1 VLLLAAALLLLAGAC
16 QCPAAG
22 GTVGASAKEQK
33 ARRAKLS
40 SELASLR
47 LDAARQA
54 VQEAEVR
61 LKAAQEGLQ
70 LAQGR
75 YEAGVGSQE
84 DVSSHQVAL
93 AAASTALA
101 KAQADLAEVQASAA
115 SRVTLSV
122 VGAAVKAALSKLFEG
137 TGQSYVLDPTVVEGI
152 PITVT
157 LNNVEFGKA
166 LAAVCEAAGL
176 HCENRDGVWAISK
189 ATDMATIGGFRW
201 PVVGAMGVSRPTL
214 PGEMPGNI
222 QFGDSRILR
231 QLAGGGEPLEFELPG
246 APKHPSFKGE
256 DSLIDLDVKDMPLSE
271 VAAKLSQ
278 RVPPPKPRELRR
290 GFPMEEFRSVEIVVD
305 DSIKNLK
312 VTARIHKWPLGKVL
326 DLLIGQA
333 GLACSREDV
342 RGEPIPALPD
352 TVLDSEGREVPVEDP
367 NNSVYAPTT
376 KLYLVPRPE
385 LSVSVRG
392 GTGGGGMS
400 LGPK

>member
-1 VLLLAAALLLLAGAC
+1 M
-16 QCPAAG
+16 
-22 GTVGASAKEQK
+22 
-33 ARRAKLS
+33 R
-40 SELASLR
+40 LR
-47 LDAARQA
+47 
-54 VQEAEVR
+54 
-61 LKAAQEGLQ
+61 AAQEGLQ

-75 YEAGVGSQE
+75 YQAGTGSQQ
-84 DVSSHQVAL
+84 DVSGEELTV
-93 AAASTALA
+93 AAAETGLLNARA
-101 KAQADLAEVQASAA
+101 ALAEVQASAA
-115 SRVTLSV
+115 ARVTLSL
-122 VGAAVKAALSKLFEG
+122 VGADIKAALSKLFEG
-137 TGQSYVLDPTVVEGI
+137 TGQSYVLDSTVVEGI

-157 LNNVEFGKA
+157 LNDVEFYKA

-176 HCENRDGVWAISK
+176 QYHQGDGVWVITK
-189 ATDMATIGGFRW
+189 RPDMAFVGGARL
-201 PVVGAMGVSRPTL
+201 PVVGAMGIDRPMLSGEL
-214 PGEMPGNI
+214 PGNFQSDENE
-222 QFGDSRILR
+222 LR
-231 QLAGGGEPLEFELPG
+231 RRLAGLNESFESSLPG

-256 DSLIDLDVKDMPLSE
+256 DNLVDLDVKDMPLSE

-376 KLYLVPRPE
+376 KLYLVPRPQ
-385 LSVSVRG
+385 LSVSGVAQPHEGRI
-392 GTGGGGMS
+392 
-400 LGPK
+400 GPQPMMLRRQPMTFEGSARPQPAP